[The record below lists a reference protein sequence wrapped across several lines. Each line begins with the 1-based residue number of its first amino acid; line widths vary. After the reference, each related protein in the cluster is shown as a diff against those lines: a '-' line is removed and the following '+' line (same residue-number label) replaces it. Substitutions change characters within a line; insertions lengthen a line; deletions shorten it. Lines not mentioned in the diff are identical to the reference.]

1 MILYH
6 YCSNQAFQ
14 SIINNRA
21 IWLSS
26 LSLTNDPMEGK
37 WLRKVF
43 RTVCADE
50 NLDESATKRVI
61 EHIGGLGDFLEGLGF
76 ALSERGD
83 MLSQWRGYASDA
95 SGMCIGFSKA
105 YFDELAEANKAAE
118 KSGFTL
124 IQVEYDAERQKAI
137 LKPTYDKVKQFID
150 EGAFRYLRQAVILDP
165 RPKEEI
171 EAENEKRKRA
181 FQELTNNL
189 LSLFPNLFRLKNP
202 AFSEE
207 CEWRLIS
214 YFVKLGDDECDF
226 RATSDRIIPYRVFD
240 IPPKDNGPISEVILG
255 PKNITPVDLIE
266 AFLKKCGFAGV
277 KVTRSEA
284 TYR

>member
-1 MILYH
+1 MPAPDRI
-6 YCSNQAFQ
+6 F
-14 SIINNRA
+14 
-21 IWLSS
+21 
-26 LSLTNDPMEGK
+26 G
-37 WLRKVF
+37 
-43 RTVCADE
+43 
-50 NLDESATKRVI
+50 
-61 EHIGGLGDFLEGLGF
+61 
-76 ALSERGD
+76 
-83 MLSQWRGYASDA
+83 
-95 SGMCIGFSKA
+95 
-105 YFDELAEANKAAE
+105 
-118 KSGFTL
+118 
-124 IQVEYDAERQKAI
+124 
-137 LKPTYDKVKQFID
+137 ID
-150 EGAFRYLRQAVILDP
+150 EGAFRYLRQPVILDP

-255 PKNITPVDLIE
+255 PKNITPGGMKDHIALPVTHPFMMNNIKVINQVIH
-266 AFLKKCGFAGV
+266 FLQYGLFKREN
-277 KVTRSEA
+277 TA
-284 TYR
+284 TPKQSH